1 MPPLAQRNLFHDKV
15 RLTVTL
21 TGIVFSVVL
30 IVVQLG
36 LFLGFTTATS
46 NLIDHSGA
54 DLWITSKNGPY
65 VEQGV
70 AFSERKLNQVRAV
83 PGVADAQ
90 KLIARWTQWKRHD
103 GGQDS
108 VQIVWINVDD
118 TMERPWNL
126 VQGSVEDLKSP
137 DAIILDELY
146 KQKLGVTGVGEVF
159 EIGGYRA
166 RVVGF
171 TRGIRSFTTSPYV
184 FTTFKNAQNF
194 AAIPEDQTMFILVK
208 LAPGANLEQVRH
220 NLLDHVKDVEVFK
233 TSEFSRMTTFYWMFT
248 TGAGVAVLIAAVL
261 GLVVGFVVVAQT
273 IYATTVDHIR
283 EFGTLKAMGA
293 PNSYVYKVIMKQA
306 AIAAVLGYALG
317 MVVSVFVVHG
327 SQKGGAAILMP
338 PSMAVGMFFLTLL
351 MCVGAALVSINKV
364 TRIDPAMVF
373 KGGGT
378 VFSVFHCV
386 LCGVFKA
393 FTTEDMEGTA
403 GDQMESN
410 MQSAI
415 AVRKL
420 MKKYE

>member
-1 MPPLAQRNLFHDKV
+1 MPPLARRNLFHDKV

-54 DLWITSKNGPY
+54 DLWITSKNVPY

-83 PGVADAQ
+83 PGVDDAQ

-108 VQIVWINVDD
+108 VQIVGINVDD
-118 TMERPWNL
+118 PMERPWNL
-126 VQGSVEDLKSP
+126 VQGSVQDLKSP
-137 DAIILDELY
+137 DAVILDELY
-146 KQKLGVTGVGEVF
+146 KQKLGVANVGEVF
-159 EIGGYRA
+159 EIGGHRA

-184 FTTFKNAQNF
+184 FTTFKNAQNY
-194 AAIPEDQTMFILVK
+194 ASLREDQTMFILVK
-208 LAPGANLEQVRH
+208 VAPGANLEQVRRD
-220 NLLDHVKDVEVFK
+220 LLSNVKDVEVFK

-306 AIAAVLGYALG
+306 AIAAVLGYVLG
-317 MVVSVFVVHG
+317 MIVSVFVVHG

-338 PSMAVGMFFLTLL
+338 TSMAVGMFFLTLT

-373 KGGGT
+373 KG
-378 VFSVFHCV
+378 
-386 LCGVFKA
+386 
-393 FTTEDMEGTA
+393 
-403 GDQMESN
+403 
-410 MQSAI
+410 
-415 AVRKL
+415 
-420 MKKYE
+420 

>member
-46 NLIDHSGA
+46 NLIDHSNA
-54 DLWITSKNGPY
+54 DLWITSKNVPY

-83 PGVADAQ
+83 PGVGDAQ
-90 KLIARWTQWKRHD
+90 KIIAHWTQWKRHD
-103 GGQDS
+103 GGQES
-108 VQIVWINVDD
+108 VQIVGINIDD
-118 TMERPWNL
+118 PMERPWNL
-126 VQGSVEDLKSP
+126 VEGRVADLKSP
-137 DAIILDELY
+137 DAVILDELY
-146 KQKLGVTGVGEVF
+146 KQKLGVSHVGEVF

-184 FTTFKNAQNF
+184 FTSFKNAQDYTGVR
-194 AAIPEDQTMFILVK
+194 EDQTLFILVRV
-208 LAPGANLEQVRH
+208 APGAEVEQVRRE
-220 NLLDHVKDVEVFK
+220 LLDRLKDVDVL
-233 TSEFSRMTTFYWMFT
+233 TTARFSRMTTFYWMFT

-306 AIAAVLGYALG
+306 AISAGIGYALG
-317 MVVSVFVVHG
+317 MVVSVFVVEG

-338 PSMAVGMFFLTLL
+338 MPMAVGMFFLTLA

-364 TRIDPAMVF
+364 THIDPAMVF
-373 KGGGT
+373 KG
-378 VFSVFHCV
+378 
-386 LCGVFKA
+386 
-393 FTTEDMEGTA
+393 
-403 GDQMESN
+403 
-410 MQSAI
+410 
-415 AVRKL
+415 
-420 MKKYE
+420 

>member
-15 RLTVTL
+15 RLAVTL

-54 DLWITSKNGPY
+54 DLWITSKNVPY

-90 KLIARWTQWKRHD
+90 KLITRWTQWKRHD

-108 VQIVWINVDD
+108 VQIVGINVDD

-137 DAIILDELY
+137 DAVILDELY
-146 KQKLGVTGVGEVF
+146 KQKLGVTGIGEVF

-184 FTTFKNAQNF
+184 FTTFKNAQDYANLR
-194 AAIPEDQTMFILVK
+194 EDQTMFILVK
-208 LAPGANLEQVRH
+208 IAPGANLEQVRRD
-220 NLLDHVKDVEVFK
+220 LLANVKDVDVFK
-233 TSEFSRMTTFYWMFT
+233 TSDFSRMTTFYWMFT

-283 EFGTLKAMGA
+283 EYGTLKAMGA

-306 AIAAVLGYALG
+306 AIAAVLGYGIG
-317 MVVSVFVVHG
+317 MIVSVFVVNG

-338 PSMAVGMFFLTLL
+338 PSTAAGMFFLTLL

-373 KGGGT
+373 KG
-378 VFSVFHCV
+378 
-386 LCGVFKA
+386 
-393 FTTEDMEGTA
+393 
-403 GDQMESN
+403 
-410 MQSAI
+410 
-415 AVRKL
+415 
-420 MKKYE
+420 